1 MVRNRVDEQI
11 DNLVGA
17 LTDPIIVMPGGWGDI
32 LPDWIKSQITLERL
46 AQNMKALKGEKLTA
60 TDAEACAYLYTASLE
75 APMDNDWTQ
84 IYLYVA
90 GNVVSRAKDA
100 QIPDDIKVDS
110 LDDYQMRLLQDL
122 KDWIY
127 QQRLKHRQEKRR
139 EEKAQAM
146 AEAKARAPKQLKL
159 GV

>member
-1 MVRNRVDEQI
+1 MKDLDSQVDE
-11 DNLVGA
+11 LVG
-17 LTDPIIVMPGGWGDI
+17 TFFDPIIVMPGGWGDT

-46 AQNMKALKGEKLTA
+46 AQNMKTLKGEKLTA

-75 APMDNDWTQ
+75 APMDDDWTR

-90 GNVVSRAKDA
+90 GRVASRGRDTK
-100 QIPDDIKVDS
+100 IPDDIRVDS
-110 LDDYQMRLLQDL
+110 LNDYQIRLLRDL

-127 QQRLKHRQEKRR
+127 GRRLKARQERQKMER
-139 EEKAQAM
+139 AQAM
-146 AEAKARAPKQLKL
+146 TEVKAKALKQLKL

>member
-1 MVRNRVDEQI
+1 LKDLDSQVDE
-11 DNLVGA
+11 LVG
-17 LTDPIIVMPGGWGDI
+17 TFFDPIIVMPGGWGDT

-46 AQNMKALKGEKLTA
+46 AQNMKTLKGEKLTA

-75 APMDNDWTQ
+75 APMDNDWTR

-90 GNVVSRAKDA
+90 GRVVSRGRDTK
-100 QIPDDIKVDS
+100 IPGDIRVDS
-110 LDDYQMRLLQDL
+110 LNDYQIGLLRDL

-127 QQRLKHRQEKRR
+127 GRRLKARQERQKMER
-139 EEKAQAM
+139 AQAM
-146 AEAKARAPKQLKL
+146 VEAKARAPKQLKL

>member
-1 MVRNRVDEQI
+1 MGNRIDEQI
-11 DNLVGA
+11 DSLVDV
-17 LTDPIIVMPGGWGDI
+17 LVDPIIVIPGGWGDT
-32 LPDWIKSQITLERL
+32 LPEWIKNQITLERL
-46 AQNMKALKGEKLTA
+46 AQNMKALKGEKSTA

-75 APMDNDWTQ
+75 APMDSDWTQ

-90 GNVVSRAKDA
+90 GKVVSRAKDT

-110 LDDYQMRLLQDL
+110 LNDYQMKLLKDL

-127 QQRLKHRQEKRR
+127 EQRVKHRQEKQRA
-139 EEKAQAM
+139 EKAQAM